1 MKVKIQHIVLILK
14 LIEWL
19 LLESSAT
26 AKHWLPY
33 ALCMLESLELFMREA
48 KKISICKFD
57 IFFATVTW
65 FVDYGLRQLE
75 ESLGLDGPRN

>member
-1 MKVKIQHIVLILK
+1 
-14 LIEWL
+14 
-19 LLESSAT
+19 
-26 AKHWLPY
+26 
-33 ALCMLESLELFMREA
+33 MLESLELFMREA